1 MACGVDDGDAVAAA
15 DGGAANFWA
24 ALSTRVAFSEDNIDE
39 RVWKSLPIVLSE
51 IKAYKAARGS
61 VKVEVAVAA
70 VSTTPQQRALQHGD
84 LKLALPKTAFVEQPD
99 RAMLGVDLLVVVMSM
114 VEFKAV
120 LRQLAPLPGL
130 DVVQRCKVGA
140 SQHHIGLFGVYS
152 AALVQ
157 PPSER
162 DVQPVVAEAIQFWQ
176 PKAAFAIGT
185 VFGVR
190 PSDEQEIGDVLVSQS
205 LVAYDTQRMSD
216 VTAAS
221 VSLLSRF
228 VENETYAWEFTST
241 ADNYQSRVHCG
252 LVLSGAVNVESATFA
267 PELRKAFPQAI
278 GGELTGIA
286 VASACSSAKVDWIV
300 VKGVREVAGAPA
312 SSQAEYAAAAAASL
326 VKYALSEHKLGD
338 LRCTDRSKLVPA
350 TRVIYFSA
358 SPSTTPGKYVWP
370 KLDWKA
376 GFDELEAATKAIA
389 DRRKALSFE
398 FYNEGTMEKLV
409 EVLEADKKA
418 PIILV
423 IACHGEPTTGALQ
436 FCDRSDRT
444 LAQVVDA
451 KKLAV
456 MLKNVRD
463 RLELVAFCSCHSTLL
478 APSIQSEVRVPNFVA
493 FGPDEVSV
501 SFMTRFLVNLLAKIA
516 TSSGAPAASVVLD
529 AKQELVDR
537 ATIESNS
544 ALAKFAG
551 SIMRVDH

>member
-1 MACGVDDGDAVAAA
+1 M
-15 DGGAANFWA
+15 
-24 ALSTRVAFSEDNIDE
+24 
-39 RVWKSLPIVLSE
+39 
-51 IKAYKAARGS
+51 
-61 VKVEVAVAA
+61 
-70 VSTTPQQRALQHGD
+70 
-84 LKLALPKTAFVEQPD
+84 
-99 RAMLGVDLLVVVMSM
+99 
-114 VEFKAV
+114 
-120 LRQLAPLPGL
+120 
-130 DVVQRCKVGA
+130 QRCKVGA
-140 SQHHIGLFGVYS
+140 SQHHIGLFGVY
-152 AALVQ
+152 AAAIVQ

-162 DVQPVVAEAIQFWQ
+162 DVQPVVAEAIQFWR
-176 PKAAFAIGT
+176 PKAALAIGT
-185 VFGVR
+185 AFGVR

-228 VENETYAWEFTST
+228 VENETYAWEFTSS
-241 ADNYQSRVHCG
+241 AGDNYQSRVHRG

-278 GGELTGIA
+278 GGELTGVA
-286 VASACSSAKVDWIV
+286 VASACSSAKVNWIV

-326 VKYALSEHKLGD
+326 VKHALSEHKLGD
-338 LRCTDRSKLVPA
+338 LRCTDRSKPMPA

-358 SPSTTPGKYVWP
+358 SPLHKSPLKKGELKE
-370 KLDWKA
+370 LDWKA
-376 GFDELEAATKAIA
+376 GFDELEATKAIA

-398 FYNEGTMEKLV
+398 FYSDGTMEKLV
-409 EVLEADKKA
+409 QVLEADSKA

-478 APSIQSEVRVPNFVA
+478 APSIQGEVRVPHFVA
-493 FGPDEVSV
+493 FGADEVSV
-501 SFMTRFLVNLLAKIA
+501 KDTTRYLVLLFAKIA

-529 AKQELVDR
+529 AKQELVER

-551 SIMRVDH
+551 SIMRADH